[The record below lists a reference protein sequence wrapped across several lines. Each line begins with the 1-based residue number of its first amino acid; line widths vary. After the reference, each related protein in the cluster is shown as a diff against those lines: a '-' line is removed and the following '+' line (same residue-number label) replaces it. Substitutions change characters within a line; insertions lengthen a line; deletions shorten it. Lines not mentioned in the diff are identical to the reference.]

1 MPRIAGI
8 DLGGTKIQGVVLDT
22 LGDDTTVTADSK
34 MPTPVTGGADIAAAI
49 AAIVQK
55 MGLDGVEH
63 IGIGAPGVI
72 DRERGAV
79 LAAPNLAISSSVPLT
94 ELVADA
100 VGIDRDAVRLD
111 NDVNAAT
118 LAEHRLGA
126 AAGARDALCVFVGT
140 GVGGGLVLD
149 GELRR
154 GARGLTGEIGHVVV
168 RDGGRRC
175 GCGGLGHLE
184 AYAGRRRL
192 EETARE
198 LHERGRETALV
209 RIAGDGRMKSS
220 VFDKALAE
228 GDEVA
233 VELLDEAVEALG
245 AALASA
251 VALVDLDVIVL
262 GGGLAGRLGEP
273 FTDRVADAVRRR
285 LFVPTLPL
293 EVRSAALGDLGGAIG
308 AGLLWS

>member
-1 MPRIAGI
+1 GEDVA
-8 DLGGTKIQGVVLDT
+8 
-22 LGDDTTVTADSK
+22 ADSK
-34 MPTPVTGGADIAAAI
+34 MPTPGTGGADIAAAI

-55 MGLDGVEH
+55 MGLDGVER

-126 AAGARDALCVFVGT
+126 AMGARDALCVFVGT

-175 GCGGLGHLE
+175 GCGGFGHLE

-198 LHERGRETALV
+198 LHEAGRETALV

-228 GDEVA
+228 GDAVA
-233 VELLDEAVEALG
+233 VELLDEAIEALG

-251 VALVDLDVIVL
+251 VALVDLEVIVL

-273 FTDRVADAVRRR
+273 FTERVRDAVQRR

-293 EVRSAALGDLGGAIG
+293 EVRSAALGDLGGAVG
-308 AGLLWS
+308 AALLWSSPS